1 MKQYLIKDKKGRI
14 FGPYSQQE
22 VGFYIDEKE
31 FKGEEMFSLYP
42 AGKWKPLSAHP
53 FFYKRLINQLNPKKS
68 STKASPEPETTP
80 SESLSESI
88 DDQMEATKILSAP
101 PHKKSQSEKQKLN
114 IQLSKKY
121 KKEVLQNEGFEDV
134 IEMETSNTKVF
145 SKMSQSIKSPLLI
158 VGALLA
164 VVLLFFIF
172 TNYQKGFDQN
182 LSALPL
188 IAPSQKRV
196 PLEPKAFEQ
205 QEKAAL
211 LNYLKSSNFYYLESQ
226 KTYVKLLESQ
236 PEASQLSMML
246 CLTYMELWP
255 FSNQNTKDKSSINT
269 VLNLSR
275 QHSKNPVHSG
285 VCNAVKAF
293 IDKNFEKV
301 LIISNRLLNESNNK
315 THSTFLFYLK
325 AKALKA
331 LKMNKETHNLLD
343 SIRILNPKWLAPL
356 LEKADLYYQNR
367 QYDLATQYYQKAL
380 TLFKKH
386 PLAGLRLGILEYKYF
401 KKPDKSRKTLE
412 NILSGENIALDLD
425 ILFEAYVTLAKIYMK
440 ANKKSLAVKYTNL
453 AYALYPQHPEVLKLK
468 NQVQDESLF
477 AKTKVQSRALIYK
490 GDLLV
495 SQGNCPL
502 AIRHFEKAYK
512 VSQNGLAA
520 LKAGEC
526 YWQSGRTGQALRWL
540 KTAINN
546 DPQLLEAYFTLA
558 RYLSEV
564 YDFETAKS
572 ILDVAKQ
579 QSPSHSDL
587 FKAYA
592 QLSFRQ
598 KHYPQAIAYSKRALK
613 FYDFD
618 VDLYVLMSRSFFAL
632 DDPDKAYLFARKA
645 IEINPNDIPAQISY
659 ALVLDSTGQTP
670 NTLTYFKQKI
680 DYFPS
685 IVEYQQA
692 LGEYYFEKEEYDK
705 AKSLY
710 EEIIAKNP
718 EFKPA
723 FIELARIYSHFF
735 LENPKNNEYY
745 EMAIR
750 YFRSAHILD
759 LSDPQ
764 PLFYKAQLHLDNNEY
779 HLAEQEYSKI
789 LKLNPRYPNIHYYI
803 ALSLYYQGGTE
814 NLDKALKMARTESQK
829 NPTDYRSYKL
839 AGDIYFLRTQVASLG
854 DREIQKLYSLCA
866 IEYQKTL
873 KYLKKDFE
881 SAMGLLKCYK
891 GSGNLDLALQLAQQM
906 TKEMGLSGHPE
917 LYKELGTIYEA
928 KQEYEKAHRFYKD
941 YFQLKP
947 RASDRQQ
954 ITNRIEQLLEAKRSL
969 SESK

>member
-14 FGPYSQQE
+14 FGPYSE
-22 VGFYIDEKE
+22 KEICFYIDEKE

-42 AGKWKPLSAHP
+42 AGKWKALSAHP
-53 FFYKRLINQLNPKKS
+53 LFYKRVINQLNPSRKKS
-68 STKASPEPETTP
+68 SRTENIKSENIS
-80 SESLSESI
+80 SESLSESL
-88 DDQMEATKILSAP
+88 DDQLEATQIISPKP
-101 PHKKSQSEKQKLN
+101 QSKKQKLN

-121 KKEVLQNEGFEDV
+121 KKEVLENEGFEDV

-145 SKMSQSIKSPLLI
+145 SHISQSIKTPFLI
-158 VGALLA
+158 VGGLIFAG
-164 VVLLFFIF
+164 LLFFLF
-172 TNYQKGFDQN
+172 TNNNKGRNQN
-182 LSALPL
+182 IEVLPL
-188 IAPSQKRV
+188 LAPTNSTAS
-196 PLEPKAFEQ
+196 LDPKTFQ
-205 QEKAAL
+205 QYEKSAL
-211 LNYLKSSNFYYLESQ
+211 LNYLKSSNFHYLESQ
-226 KTYVKLLESQ
+226 KTYVKLLESH
-236 PEASQLSMML
+236 PESSQLYMML

-255 FSNQNTKDKSSINT
+255 FSNQNTKDKSAIHT

-275 QHSKNPVHSG
+275 QFEKNPVHSG
-285 VCNAVKAF
+285 VCSVVKAF

-301 LIISNRLLNESNNK
+301 LIISNRLLSESNNK
-315 THSTFLFYLK
+315 TYSTFLFYLK

-367 QYDLATQYYQKAL
+367 KYNLATQHYQKAL
-380 TLFKKH
+380 KLFKNH
-386 PLAGLRLGILEYKYF
+386 PIAGLRLGILEYKYF

-412 NILSGENIALDLD
+412 NILSQQNIALDPD
-425 ILFEAYVTLAKIYMK
+425 ILFESYVTLAKIYMK
-440 ANKKSLAVKYTNL
+440 ANKRNLAIKYTHL

-468 NQVQDESLF
+468 SQVKDDSLF
-477 AKTKVQSRALIYK
+477 AKTKVQSRSLIYK

-512 VSQNGLAA
+512 ASKNGLAA

-526 YWQSGRTGQALRWL
+526 YWQSGRTGQAIRWL
-540 KTAINN
+540 KKAINT
-546 DPQLLEAYFTLA
+546 DPQLLEAYFTLSK
-558 RYLSEV
+558 YLSQV

-579 QSPSHSDL
+579 QNPSHSEL

-598 KHYPQAIAYSKRALK
+598 KYYHQTIAYSQRALK

-618 VDLYVLMSRSFFAL
+618 VDLYVLIGRSFFAL
-632 DDPDKAYLFARKA
+632 GDSGKAYLHAKKA
-645 IEINPNDIPAQISY
+645 IEINPNDIQAQISY
-659 ALVLDSTGQTP
+659 ALVLDSTGKKPDTE
-670 NTLTYFKQKI
+670 TYFKQQI

-685 IVEYQQA
+685 IIEYQQA
-692 LGEYYFEKEEYDK
+692 LGEYYFEKKEYEK
-705 AKSLY
+705 AQPIY
-710 EEIIAKNP
+710 ENLIIKNP

-723 FIELARIYSHFF
+723 FIELGRVYSHFF
-735 LENPKNNEYY
+735 LENPKNNQYY
-745 EMAIR
+745 VTAIKH
-750 YFRSAHILD
+750 FRSASILD

-779 HLAEQEYSKI
+779 TLAEQEYNKI
-789 LKLNPRYPNIHYYI
+789 LNINPRYPKIHYYI
-803 ALSLYYQGGTE
+803 ALSLFYQGGK
-814 NLDKALKMARTESQK
+814 NLEKALEMAQTESKK
-829 NPTDYRSYKL
+829 NPKDYRAYKL
-839 AGDIYFLRTQVASLG
+839 AGDIYLSKTRIAALG
-854 DREIQKLYSLCA
+854 DRDAQKLYSLCA

-873 KYLKKDFE
+873 KYLKKDFQT
-881 SAMGLLKCYK
+881 SMSLLKCYK
-891 GSGNLDLALQLAQQM
+891 GSGNLDLALQLAEQM
-906 TKEMGLSGHPE
+906 TQEIGLSGHPE

-928 KQEYEKAHRFYKD
+928 KQEYEKANRFYQD

-947 RASDRQQ
+947 RASDRQE
-954 ITNRIEQLLEAKRSL
+954 ITQRIQQLLEAKRSL